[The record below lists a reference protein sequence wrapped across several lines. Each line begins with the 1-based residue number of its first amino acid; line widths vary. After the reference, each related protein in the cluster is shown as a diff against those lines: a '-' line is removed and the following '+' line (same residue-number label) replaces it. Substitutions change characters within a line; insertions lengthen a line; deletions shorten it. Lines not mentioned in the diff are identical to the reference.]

1 MITSSAT
8 STTWKSHLALTTLS
22 LSVSCVDRPLNEEYI
37 VVHTFYAVP
46 IFTFLTLHAID
57 TKKSL
62 SDTEVEREVNEF
74 LQEKT
79 DEQRDKALQQALD
92 KIMIAHRNTKLFLF
106 LMSGPFLIMM
116 LFVKYTFKIL
126 ILYLLYK

>member
-1 MITSSAT
+1 MP
-8 STTWKSHLALTTLS
+8 S
-22 LSVSCVDRPLNEEYI
+22 LYSL
-37 VVHTFYAVP
+37 
-46 IFTFLTLHAID
+46 FLTLHAID

>member
-1 MITSSAT
+1 M
-8 STTWKSHLALTTLS
+8 STDLS
-22 LSVSCVDRPLNEEYI
+22 IRNNI
-37 VVHTFYAVP
+37 VLHTFSAVP
-46 IFTFLTLHAID
+46 
-57 TKKSL
+57 KKSL